1 MQKTGVRR
9 KKQQSSDIRHVI
21 IESISDKK
29 GEDTVCLDLRK
40 IKEAVADYFIICHA
54 TSTTQVKAL
63 ADYIEEKVRKDTG
76 ENPSHSE
83 GFRNLEW
90 VVLDFFNIVVHI
102 FLKDRREFYQ
112 LEELWSDAPV
122 TEYE

>member
-40 IKEAVADYFIICHA
+40 IKEAVADYFIICNA